1 MHTVPLLIVGADD
14 GVGLLLLDGLA
25 GVLMLCAV
33 ARLIRAPRE
42 WFSWG
47 RASKALWSLV
57 SLWLTWHLGETI
69 LPAGAMA
76 ALWHLRSLS
85 QRHADDQPRDLPFA
99 TGVPVNS
106 KEKR

>member
-1 MHTVPLLIVGADD
+1 MHTVPFSMAGDNDAI
-14 GVGLLLLDGLA
+14 GLLFLDGLA
-25 GVLMLCAV
+25 GVLMLYAL

-42 WFSWG
+42 WFSYG
-47 RASKALWSLV
+47 RVSKALWSLV

-85 QRHADDQPRDLPFA
+85 QRHAGDEPRDLPFA
-99 TGVPVNS
+99 TGTPVNP
-106 KEKR
+106 KERR